1 MDFKYITK
9 FYNKL
14 VGLTK
19 QHLFIGITN
28 EWIVDNYYMLVEKN
42 DLIKN
47 FKKNKKQ
54 RKYLTNRLI
63 LMLVTILENRNY
75 KIDENILINDIK
87 KYCDEN
93 NIKLIY
99 QELEIIPVVLNII
112 LMKKIKEICVVENN
126 KISERNKIDKL
137 IKNFNKNHLKIKL

>member
-14 VGLTK
+14 VNLTK

-28 EWIVDNYYMLVEKN
+28 EWIVDNFYLLVEKN

-54 RKYLTNRLI
+54 KKYLTDKLI

-75 KIDENILINDIK
+75 KIDENILIDDINN
-87 KYCDEN
+87 YCKEN

-99 QELEIIPVVLNII
+99 
-112 LMKKIKEICVVENN
+112 
-126 KISERNKIDKL
+126 
-137 IKNFNKNHLKIKL
+137 